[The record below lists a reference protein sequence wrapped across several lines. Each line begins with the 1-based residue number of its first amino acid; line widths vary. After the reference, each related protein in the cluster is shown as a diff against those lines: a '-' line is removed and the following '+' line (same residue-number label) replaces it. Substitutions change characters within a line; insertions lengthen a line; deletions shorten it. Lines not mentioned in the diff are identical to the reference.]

1 MKRFI
6 LFLLAAGLVFTM
18 GAQGAAAQ
26 TATTATFTGKAIRW
40 DGTPVSGATI
50 AALRGPLETD
60 QEVIH
65 TTTAAD
71 GSYSL
76 TVPATGTYWLHIRTL
91 GSWWGY
97 SYTPITPQPGE
108 TISQIYFALGPRDVK
123 DPIVLPAPIS
133 DREPPTAQPTSPPAA
148 PAVPATAT
156 PVSNVKPIVGVNDDP
171 APPARPVTPAH
182 PGTLPHTGANDGFA
196 LGTWSLLALLG
207 LVLVGFGTSLRVLRR
222 R

>member
-6 LFLLAAGLVFTM
+6 LFLLAAAMVFTLS
-18 GAQGAAAQ
+18 AQAASAQ
-26 TATTATFTGKAIRW
+26 TATTATFTGKAVRW
-40 DGTPVSGATI
+40 DGSPISGATI

-60 QEVIH
+60 PEVIH

-91 GSWWGY
+91 GTWWGY
-97 SYTPITPQPGE
+97 SYTPITPQAGE

-133 DREPPTAQPTSPPAA
+133 DREPPTVQPTTPPAA
-148 PAVPATAT
+148 PATAT

-171 APPARPVTPAH
+171 APPAHPVTPAR
-182 PGTLPHTGANDGFA
+182 PGTLPQTGASDGFA